1 MKKIIKYVGIVLAVI
16 VGLAFVLSNIIN
28 VYLTNKKNN
37 QPYSLEEIIAGINT
51 NLPQKGFESYDFFTL
66 ERCKLEGNNLVWE
79 GTLDA
84 AYINSIRESALP
96 ESVNGFVVVDG
107 SSRNDVL
114 DIDSTLTIEFFQQ
127 SIRFNL
133 LYQNLIVMAEDN
145 GRSNQFEK
153 EMAKRHC
160 SQIWRAYS
168 PFSNTHVDFT
178 LTYQLQKDIEEYCK
192 HEKEL
197 ALSEF
202 IIEYIKRQNLLLGE
216 ASKHED
222 IKMDMVLD
230 DTCFVLRCVFEETF
244 SEHGNHPIE
253 NIRMVKEQV
262 ENDLQA
268 DALSL
273 PLFFDFKRICEAT
286 GKGYTVR
293 YVDCNDND
301 SIDFRIY

>member
-1 MKKIIKYVGIVLAVI
+1 
-16 VGLAFVLSNIIN
+16 
-28 VYLTNKKNN
+28 
-37 QPYSLEEIIAGINT
+37 
-51 NLPQKGFESYDFFTL
+51 
-66 ERCKLEGNNLVWE
+66 
-79 GTLDA
+79 
-84 AYINSIRESALP
+84 
-96 ESVNGFVVVDG
+96 
-107 SSRNDVL
+107 
-114 DIDSTLTIEFFQQ
+114 
-127 SIRFNL
+127 
-133 LYQNLIVMAEDN
+133 MAEDK
-145 GRSNQFEK
+145 GRSTQFEK

-178 LTYQLQKDIEEYCK
+178 FTYQQQKDIKEYCK
-192 HEKEL
+192 YKKEL

-202 IIEYIKRQNLLLGE
+202 IIEYIKRQNRLLGE

-222 IKMDMVLD
+222 FKMDMVLD

-268 DALSL
+268 DVLSL
-273 PLFFDFKRICEAT
+273 PLFFNFNRICKAT
-286 GKGYTVR
+286 RKGYTVR
-293 YVDCNDND
+293 YVDWNDND